1 MVSNT
6 TFSYAILSWFRDN
19 GRALPWRDTT
29 DPYPIWLSEVILQ
42 QTRIAQGWEYWERFM
57 RYFPTVEALAS
68 ASEDE
73 VLRLWQGL
81 GYYSRARNLHAAARQ
96 IVALGQFPS
105 TLEGIRQ
112 LKGVGDYT
120 AAAIASFAFGIRAAV
135 VDGNVYRVLSRHFGI
150 STPINSTQ
158 GKKEFAALAQSLLP
172 PSEVSAY
179 NQGIMDFGA
188 LQCTPLSPRCSDCPL
203 MESCEAFRTGR
214 VEELPVKQRKL
225 QIKTRRLAYIYI
237 RCRES
242 ASSQAFTAIHRRGRG
257 RYLAGVVGAFQCLA
271 SRRHPCCHSIGD
283 IAAVGLRCTRCS
295 SSSSVAGCE
304 ACSHPS
310 HSPCRLLSSRGFSS
324 SASSSRLHLDSRV
337 GNRLLWCSP
346 PHRED
351 AERGS

>member
-57 RYFPTVEALAS
+57 HHFPTVEALAS

-150 STPINSTQ
+150 STPSTPRR
-158 GKKEFAALAQSLLP
+158 ARRSLLP
-172 PSEVSAY
+172 WLSRSCLLPRSQPTIRASWILVPCSAR
-179 NQGIMDFGA
+179 
-188 LQCTPLSPRCSDCPL
+188 LCR
-203 MESCEAFRTGR
+203 
-214 VEELPVKQRKL
+214 PVVPIVR
-225 QIKTRRLAYIYI
+225 
-237 RCRES
+237 
-242 ASSQAFTAIHRRGRG
+242 
-257 RYLAGVVGAFQCLA
+257 
-271 SRRHPCCHSIGD
+271 
-283 IAAVGLRCTRCS
+283 
-295 SSSSVAGCE
+295 
-304 ACSHPS
+304 
-310 HSPCRLLSSRGFSS
+310 
-324 SASSSRLHLDSRV
+324 
-337 GNRLLWCSP
+337 
-346 PHRED
+346 
-351 AERGS
+351 